1 MSECGN
7 ETINIVLTEKNI
19 LCSTCGVKFSYLID
33 GSIFGFMSEM
43 ELFSLFGNALDNAL
57 EGCNKVTDHEK
68 RVISLKANAMNG
80 MVVLHVENSYE
91 APLNMV
97 DDMPVTT
104 KAGTGHGFGL
114 RSIQAIAEKY
124 DGIATVVAENGIFK
138 LTVVLHPPEGSGAS
152 RVSTQNQ

>member
-1 MSECGN
+1 M
-7 ETINIVLTEKNI
+7 
-19 LCSTCGVKFSYLID
+19 
-33 GSIFGFMSEM
+33 
-43 ELFSLFGNALDNAL
+43 
-57 EGCNKVTDHEK
+57 
-68 RVISLKANAMNG
+68 
-80 MVVLHVENSYE
+80 ENSYE

-124 DGIATVVAENGIFK
+124 DGIATVVAENGILK

>member
-1 MSECGN
+1 
-7 ETINIVLTEKNI
+7 
-19 LCSTCGVKFSYLID
+19 
-33 GSIFGFMSEM
+33 MSEM

-57 EGCNKVTDHEK
+57 EGCNKVTDPEK

-114 RSIQAIAEKY
+114 RVLSVNVSD

-138 LTVVLHPPEGSGAS
+138 LTVVLHPPAGCGAS